1 MADLVE
7 SIDASKAEAFALSDK
22 QRIHGEISRM
32 LGSLATFTGKLRLH
46 LMLSPLSYKAD
57 VDRLWKRA
65 AGTQWNF
72 ERIAAWAQDPNGT
85 RMLVIPAGSGTGKS
99 TISAALLSHGATRG
113 LIAAHHFFKYNDQR
127 RLDMVAL
134 IKSLAHQ
141 LADT

>member
-1 MADLVE
+1 MASMVQSL
-7 SIDASKAEAFALSDK
+7 DASKAKAYHDADRE
-22 QRIHGEISRM
+22 RIHQQVCDEHGD
-32 LGSLATFTGKLRLH
+32 LDTFSGKLKLH

-57 VDRLWKRA
+57 IDKLWKRA
-65 AGTQWNF
+65 ADTQWNF